1 LREGKLTAT
10 VFVLLL
16 FFSAGASGAG
26 LVDKA
31 FETELDNG
39 LKVILLENRKAPVVS
54 FHVWYRAG
62 SRHDP
67 WGKSGLA
74 HLFEHLMFKGTKK
87 VSGEEFT
94 RTIQKNGGNYNAFTS
109 YDFAGYFET
118 LASDRIEIAVDLES
132 DRMQNL
138 AFTDKEFETERKV
151 VMEERRLRT
160 EDDPKA
166 RLMEEVTAA
175 AFRAQ
180 PYQWPVIGWMSDLE
194 RITVE
199 DARSHYERYYHP
211 ANAFIVVA
219 GKFQKEELLQT
230 LGQFF
235 GAVPAKPKPPHPLYK
250 DPPQSGERRIYLRKE
265 AKLPFVVMGHHVPTL
280 GHPDCYTLEVIAA
293 MLSSGKSSRF
303 HQNLVR
309 EKGLVVSANA
319 HNPLLSID
327 PDLFRV
333 SAEALPKKDI
343 CEVEEALVRE
353 MERLQDEEVEERELE
368 KVKNRVEA
376 SFVFGQDSLFMQAMF
391 LARFEI
397 AAHWKEIENYIPR
410 VREVSPE
417 DIRRVAR
424 QYLVPENRTVGLL
437 VPPGYKNGKGDG
449 DHEGN

>member
-1 LREGKLTAT
+1 
-10 VFVLLL
+10 
-16 FFSAGASGAG
+16 
-26 LVDKA
+26 
-31 FETELDNG
+31 
-39 LKVILLENRKAPVVS
+39 
-54 FHVWYRAG
+54 
-62 SRHDP
+62 
-67 WGKSGLA
+67 
-74 HLFEHLMFKGTKK
+74 MFKGTKK

-118 LASDRIEIAVDLES
+118 LTSDRIEIAVDLES

-138 AFTDKEFETERKV
+138 AFTDEDFDTEKKV

-166 RLMEEVTAA
+166 RLMEELSAA

-180 PYQWPVIGWMSDLE
+180 PYQWPVIGWMNNLE
-194 RITVE
+194 RITIE

-211 ANAFIVVA
+211 GNAFIVVA
-219 GKFQKEELLQT
+219 GEFEREKLLQI
-230 LGQFF
+230 LGRSF
-235 GAVPAKPKPPHPLYK
+235 GAVSAKPKPPHPLYK

-265 AKLPFVVMGHHVPTL
+265 AKLPFVAMGHHVPTL

-293 MLSSGKSSRF
+293 ILSSGKSSRF
-303 HQNLVR
+303 HENLVR
-309 EKGLVVSANA
+309 DKGLVVSANA
-319 HNPLLSID
+319 HNPLLSVD
-327 PDLFRV
+327 PDLFLI
-333 SAEALPKKDI
+333 SAEALPKKDLH
-343 CEVEEALVRE
+343 EVEEALERE
-353 MERLQDEEVEERELE
+353 LERLQKEKVEGKELE

-397 AAHWKEIENYIPR
+397 AGDWKEIENYIPS
-410 VREVSPE
+410 VRKVTPE

-424 QYLVPENRTVGLL
+424 RYLVAENRTVGLL
-437 VPPGYKNGKGDG
+437 VPPGYKNGKGGG